1 MTFSKW
7 ARDEDHYNLN
17 GAAYFMSL
25 LRNMLISQISAQEFF
40 LQSKGVQIMG
50 LILQKCDPRLI
61 NVGLLMSLQALVESL
76 MQSRDELLKS
86 VYQHIMFDFRIW
98 TDSDISVRVAH
109 VQLLSTYIK
118 DDPEYFNQYFG
129 VKFIVQVINTHY
141 SDNSKIQV
149 RENSVELNDGDRKCV
164 RMALLGEFTSII
176 VHHTLALL
184 PWSCMHMSLDDIEPH
199 LRVSLPGH
207 FLS

>member
-1 MTFSKW
+1 M
-7 ARDEDHYNLN
+7 DEDHYNLN

-25 LRNMLISQISAQEFF
+25 LRNMLIDQRSAQEFF

-61 NVGLLMSLQALVESL
+61 NVGLLMSLQALVDSL
-76 MQSRDELLKS
+76 MQSKDELLKS

-141 SDNSKIQV
+141 SGNSKIQV

-164 RMALLGEFTSII
+164 RMALLGEFASII
-176 VHHTLALL
+176 LLHT
-184 PWSCMHMSLDDIEPH
+184 E
-199 LRVSLPGH
+199 G
-207 FLS
+207 